1 MHPYVR
7 LLPRLSGKRSPVVLD
22 ELDFVLTA
30 DSVFA

>member
-1 MHPYVR
+1 MHPYVG
-7 LLPRLSGKRSPVVLD
+7 LLRLSGKRSPVVLD